1 MGIVGIILKNL
12 LKPPIIMKFI
22 GNILEVG
29 IQCKLGEK
37 IYENENEHFMPFII
51 TKFLYSC
58 WK

>member
-1 MGIVGIILKNL
+1 
-12 LKPPIIMKFI
+12 MKFI